1 MKPGAVFISVCRSAL
16 SAVPEEPLT
25 GPSMPHI
32 VSTISPFLYILY
44 HNVSVTPSS
53 PTSGR
58 QLETVERTPLVTRLH
73 RNEDPTC
80 GGLVQ
85 QEEALVDGQRDQQS
99 CKTSLEIIQQPP
111 LIPET
116 FWCFGMQLCCNWTHF
131 FLFWGGS
138 TFTLHV
144 RPELL

>member
-16 SAVPEEPLT
+16 SAVPEKPLT

-32 VSTISPFLYILY
+32 ASPISPFLHFLY
-44 HNVSVTPSS
+44 HDVSVAPSS
-53 PTSGR
+53 SPPTSGR
-58 QLETVERTPLVTRLH
+58 QLETVERTPLVARLH
-73 RNEDPTC
+73 RNEDPTG

-85 QEEALVDGQRDQQS
+85 QEEAIVDGQRDQQS

-116 FWCFGMQLCCNWTHF
+116 VWCSG
-131 FLFWGGS
+131 
-138 TFTLHV
+138 
-144 RPELL
+144 